1 MLLAIDAGNT
11 NVVFAVYHHAD
22 QVGSWR
28 CATHPQRTSDEY
40 GVWLIQLMSFKG
52 LRPQDIDAAIIA
64 SVVPLVTFPLRSLCH
79 DYFDCCPLIIGES
92 AIDLSDLVR
101 SDRLAEV
108 GADRLINAV
117 AASENYTL
125 PLIIIDFGTATT
137 FDVVDEH
144 GHYIGGVIAPGIHLS
159 LMALE
164 HAAARLPL
172 VDIAKPD
179 QIIGKDT
186 ISCMQSGIYWGF
198 VSMIEGVIMRI
209 KTEYDH
215 PMKVIGTGGLAPLF
229 AESLPVIDHLEAD
242 LTLKGLRL
250 VYERTLS

>member
-11 NVVFAVYHHAD
+11 NVVFAVYDQAD

-28 CATHPQRTSDEY
+28 CATHPKRTADEY
-40 GVWLIQLMSFKG
+40 GIWLIQLMSFKG
-52 LRPQDIDAAIIA
+52 LHTQDIDAAIIA
-64 SVVPLVTFPLRSLCH
+64 SVVPSVTVPLRYLCH
-79 DYFDCCPLIIGES
+79 DYFECRPLIIGES
-92 AIDLSDLVR
+92 EIDLSDVVR
-101 SDRLAEV
+101 IDRLSEV
-108 GADRLINAV
+108 GADRLVNTV
-117 AASENYTL
+117 AASANYTL
-125 PLIIIDFGTATT
+125 PLIVIDFGTATT
-137 FDVVDEH
+137 FDVVDEQ

-159 LMALE
+159 LVALE

-209 KTEYDH
+209 NAEYGR
-215 PMKVIGTGGLAPLF
+215 PMEVIGTGGLASLF
-229 AESLPVIDHLEAD
+229 AESLPIIDHLEAD
-242 LTLKGLRL
+242 LTLNGLRL
-250 VYERTLS
+250 IYERTL